1 MNIDFHYGVVYIV
14 ARTGGMTAS
23 EALTVAHACQ
33 YVDDATTSGILRF
46 SGGETFERFATA
58 HKLFDY
64 TNTENDQNR
73 LVWTPFHFL
82 PAGVGETLEDK
93 AVCRADSAVARE
105 VVRRAIRQRDTDT
118 ALHRLG
124 VTLHTYVD
132 TWAHQGFAGIES
144 PMNRVH
150 WLEAED
156 CTQEGWLAHLTRA
169 TRHLVQ
175 RIEEDVLTLALPVGH
190 GAALHYPDQP
200 WAKWHYIDGRNV
212 RVERHNLPEFM
223 QAAEMTCRAVRAYL
237 AGREDFEYQ
246 PGLPEEVKAALTT
259 LLDTNRNPDDN
270 KRLQGI
276 CEAVKTGAIP
286 GLSESIPDYVPK
298 GLGSWKYKATGLRS
312 HDDTGDRPR
321 WSEVF
326 EKSDYRRFHDAVKE
340 HRFVTTQ
347 EILPAC
353 GLRIA

>member
-14 ARTGGMTAS
+14 ARVAGMTAGD
-23 EALTVAHACQ
+23 AVTVAHACQ

-46 SGGETFERFATA
+46 AGGETFERFATA

-82 PAGVGETLEDK
+82 PAGVGETLDEK
-93 AVCRADSAVARE
+93 AVCRPDSTVARE
-105 VVRRAIRQRDTDT
+105 VVRRAIRQRGTDT

-124 VTLHTYVD
+124 VALHTYVD
-132 TWAHQGFAGIES
+132 TWAHQGFSGIES

-150 WLEAED
+150 MLEAED
-156 CTQEGWLAHLTRA
+156 CTREGWLVRLTRA
-169 TRHLVQ
+169 TRHLVE

-200 WAKWHYIDGRNV
+200 WAKWHYVDGRNV
-212 RVERHNLPEFM
+212 SVKRHNLPEFM
-223 QAAEMTCRAVRAYL
+223 QAAEMTCRAVRAYV

-246 PGLPEEVKAALTT
+246 PGLPADVNAALTR
-259 LLDTNRNPDDN
+259 LLDTNRNLDDS
-270 KRLQGI
+270 KRLQTI
-276 CEAVKTGAIP
+276 CEAVKTDAIP
-286 GLSESIPDYVPK
+286 GLSESIPDYVAK
-298 GLGSWKYKATGLRS
+298 GLGSWKYKATGLQS
-312 HDDTGDRPR
+312 DDDSGDRPR
-321 WSEVF
+321 WSEAF
-326 EKSDYRRFHDAVKE
+326 EKSDYRRFHDAVKQ